1 MYKNIFDTHAHYTES
16 CFDNDRD
23 IIIPQMHN
31 NGVKYILISV
41 SNIADSLNA
50 LEISHKYPY
59 VFTAVG
65 IHPECLDT
73 VDDNYIEQIEK
84 IALSHSAKV
93 KAIGEIGMD
102 YHYENYDKNIMS
114 EIFINQI
121 KLSNRLG
128 LPVIIH
134 SRDATK
140 DTLEILRKNTP
151 DKGVVHCFSGS
162 AQTALELLDMGLYI
176 SFTGVLTF
184 NNARKA
190 IEALGVIPTDR
201 LMLETDCPFMAPV
214 PWRGQRCDSS
224 MIPMIA
230 QKAAEVK
237 CMSTQEMLDI
247 TCENA
252 IRFFNISI

>member
-1 MYKNIFDTHAHYTES
+1 MYNNIFDTHAHYTES
-16 CFDNDRD
+16 CFDDDRD
-23 IIIPQMHN
+23 TIIPQMHD

-41 SNIADSLNA
+41 SNIADSKNA
-50 LEISHKYPY
+50 LRISQQYPF
-59 VFTAVG
+59 VFTAAG

-73 VDDNYIEQIEK
+73 VEDDYIEQIEQL
-84 IALSHSAKV
+84 ALSDTVKV

-102 YHYENYDKNIMS
+102 YHYENYDKEKMS
-114 EIFINQI
+114 EVFSQQI
-121 KLSNRLG
+121 TLANRLR

-162 AQTALELLDMGLYI
+162 SQTALELLDMGLYI

-184 NNARKA
+184 NNAKKA
-190 IEALGVIPTDR
+190 IQALEVIPTDR

-230 QKAAEVK
+230 QKAAQIK
-237 CMSTQEMLDI
+237 GMSTQEMLDI
-247 TCENA
+247 TCKNA
-252 IRFFNISI
+252 IKFFNI

>member
-1 MYKNIFDTHAHYTES
+1 MYNNIFDTHAHYTES
-16 CFDNDRD
+16 CFDEDRD
-23 IIIPQMHN
+23 IIIPKMHN

-41 SNIADSLNA
+41 SNIADSKNA
-50 LEISHKYPY
+50 LKISKQYPF
-59 VFTAVG
+59 VFAAAG

-73 VDDNYIEQIEK
+73 VQDDYIQQIEQLV
-84 IALSHSAKV
+84 LSDTAKV

-102 YHYENYDKNIMS
+102 YHYENYDKEKMS
-114 EIFINQI
+114 EVFAEQI
-121 KLSNRLG
+121 KLANRLD

-140 DTLEILRKNTP
+140 DTLEILHKNTP
-151 DKGVVHCFSGS
+151 NKGVVHCFSGS
-162 AQTALELLDMGLYI
+162 SQTALEMLDMGLYI

-184 NNARKA
+184 NNAKKA
-190 IEALGVIPTDR
+190 IQALEVIPTDR

-230 QKAAEVK
+230 EKAAQIK
-237 CMSTQEMLDI
+237 DMSTQEMLDI
-247 TCENA
+247 TCKNA
-252 IRFFNISI
+252 IRFFNI